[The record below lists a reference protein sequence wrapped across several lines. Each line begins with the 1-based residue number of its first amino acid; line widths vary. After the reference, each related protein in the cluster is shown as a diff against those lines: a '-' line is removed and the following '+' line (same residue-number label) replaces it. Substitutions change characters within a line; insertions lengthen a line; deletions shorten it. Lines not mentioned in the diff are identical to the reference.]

1 MTDTR
6 DIIKALSDQV
16 RTNYVKTY
24 EMEAHMGYSYLA
36 GYLESMLI
44 RAIDTMPPKARKEYM
59 KFVDELVRYS
69 K

>member
-6 DIIKALSDQV
+6 TVIKELTTQV
-16 RTNYVKTY
+16 HANFVKTY
-24 EMEAHMGYSYLA
+24 NMANHEGYGYVA
-36 GYLESMLI
+36 GYLESMLV

-59 KFVDELVRYS
+59 KFVEDLKAYS